1 MAHFS
6 VAKWIVMLFFVSSAS
21 AQQCDQPVDSARFD
35 CHPEPSVSQ
44 QSCLDRNCC
53 WKPIFS
59 PAIRLLKNHST
70 NYFEGVPWCYYPRD
84 FPTYQIKTNES
95 TSFGQRLTI
104 VKRQST
110 YMPNEILNLTVD
122 LIYETAQRFR
132 LRIYDSTEKRFEVPL
147 QVPAIETKANATDYE
162 VSLSQTPFAILVK
175 RKSTRGILFD
185 SSASPLIYADQF
197 IKFSSHLSS
206 PFLYGLGEHRQ
217 PLLINVTNEWR
228 KLTFWARDIG
238 PAEGVNLYGVH
249 PFHINV
255 EMNHNNTQTN
265 FHGQFFLNSNAMDVD
280 LQPLPAIT
288 YTTIGGIIDLYLFT
302 GPTAQDVIQQ
312 YWDVIGKPAMPAY
325 WSLGFHLCRWGYN
338 NIDNLRA
345 VVQRMRAAEFP
356 YDVQWTDID
365 AMSSHLDFTYDQT
378 NFNGLPDLIHSLQS
392 EGKHYVNIIDPGISS
407 TQPSGTYP
415 PYDDG
420 MKRAIFMTKFNST
433 EPITGQVWPGLTVFP
448 DFTNAS
454 TIEWWTN
461 IAATFHDI
469 VPFDGIWIDMNEPSN
484 FIDGSQDGCTNNSLD
499 KPPFVPNVVGSSLS
513 AKTLCPSAQHALSF
527 HYNLHNMFGYF
538 EAKATNLALQTIRQK
553 RAFVLSR
560 SSFAGSGQYTAHW
573 TGDNRAT
580 FEDMYFSIPA
590 ILSFNMFGVPN
601 VGADICGFGLD
612 TTEELCTRWMQLGA
626 FYPFMRNH
634 NAIGQKD
641 QDPAAFSLTTQQI
654 MKQAL
659 LMRYSLAPF
668 WYTLYHKAAMVSR
681 TLVQP
686 LHFEFPNDNNTLGI
700 DQQFLIGSAILVSP
714 SLVSQTTTVHAYI
727 PQDVWYQFPSGVKV
741 QVAGIFT
748 DLDAPLEKINVHVRG
763 GFIIPMQIPG
773 ANLVMGRQNPFI
785 LLVAQSAAGN
795 ASGNLFWDDGDSI
808 DSIETKTYNYF
819 EFSLVSNALTIHAIV
834 TNYKDSPMRLEIVRI
849 LGISKLVTSVT
860 VNEKDYKNFSYNIA
874 DQILVVDGL
883 DMNMLAQSSQTI
895 AWTTTIN

>member
-590 ILSFNMFGVPN
+590 ILSFNMFGVPY